1 MDAPVA
7 SCLYGF
13 FVYLDEHSAVCGLNA
28 LGRGNGLVSRRAGLF
43 FSGPFK
49 LSTLRSPQLRQRL
62 HDAGRVRPVT
72 VKEIAQ
78 HGVRGFCWVGPAE
91 HFDELVEKDV
101 AARSWGHGAFFY
113 FFPTGD
119 EKKDCYYCIGEAPQD
134 AVDQFRAERSG
145 AMESNSRRRSST
157 SVWSRDSR
165 ESRESSLAELSE
177 LAESG
182 HEPTI
187 GEKEAETPP
196 NKSSSVSPMGLEPT
210 IGEKEAETPPN
221 KSSSVSPPLHDLEP
235 RPKDARVAGELRGQR
250 ASDPRPREAPL
261 ESRRRASRQLSI
273 ALREHAGP
281 ERPRQIDPRQIEDGW
296 SRNSMRRVSSIHAPG
311 SLERAREISSMFDEL
326 EAESEPQESYRP
338 SRLEAN
344 PRCSA

>member
-187 GEKEAETPP
+187 GETK
-196 NKSSSVSPMGLEPT
+196 
-210 IGEKEAETPPN
+210 AETPPN

-261 ESRRRASRQLSI
+261 ESRRRASRRLSI
-273 ALREHAGP
+273 ALREDAGP
-281 ERPRQIDPRQIEDGW
+281 ERPRQIDPRQIDDGW
-296 SRNSMRRVSSIHAPG
+296 SRKSMRRVSSIHAPG